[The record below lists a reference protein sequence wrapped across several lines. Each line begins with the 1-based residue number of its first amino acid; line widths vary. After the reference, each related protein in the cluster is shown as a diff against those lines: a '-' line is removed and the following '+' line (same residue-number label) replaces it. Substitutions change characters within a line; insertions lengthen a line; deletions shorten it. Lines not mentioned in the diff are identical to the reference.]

1 MMLVLATRCS
11 PEQVYRRA
19 RLQFN
24 DDEIAEA
31 FAATSGITMPSQLRK
46 AMRDEGRDLHKEFLR
61 LLPEWPRPI
70 AIQRWSIRRVGL
82 MIGVAMLA
90 LLALLTALSSFES
103 AGLL

>member
-1 MMLVLATRCS
+1 
-11 PEQVYRRA
+11 
-19 RLQFN
+19 
-24 DDEIAEA
+24 
-31 FAATSGITMPSQLRK
+31 
-46 AMRDEGRDLHKEFLR
+46 MRDEGRDLHKEFLQ

-82 MIGVAMLA
+82 MAGVVLLA